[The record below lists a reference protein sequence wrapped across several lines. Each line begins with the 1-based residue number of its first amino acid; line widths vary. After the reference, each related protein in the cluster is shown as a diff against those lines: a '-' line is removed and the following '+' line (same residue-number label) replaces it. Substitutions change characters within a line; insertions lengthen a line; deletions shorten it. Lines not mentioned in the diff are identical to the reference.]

1 VPFIKKIMG
10 TNKVEG
16 LGILCSLLGVYFSA
30 KQARV
35 AWIWNILAS
44 AMYGYI
50 FYGLGLFSDME
61 LQGFFI
67 LMAIFGF
74 FQWTRSA
81 ENWIPEKST
90 RMQLIR
96 GLLASLVFGGI
107 SGYLHQRYVPNVSF
121 PYLDAC
127 LTGLSIWGTYLAA
140 KRKIENWVLWILV
153 DFVYIGMY
161 MQKGIAGTSALYGL
175 FICMAFYGYRS
186 WQKKMS

>member
-1 VPFIKKIMG
+1 
-10 TNKVEG
+10 
-16 LGILCSLLGVYFSA
+16 
-30 KQARV
+30 
-35 AWIWNILAS
+35 
-44 AMYGYI
+44 
-50 FYGLGLFSDME
+50 
-61 LQGFFI
+61 
-67 LMAIFGF
+67 
-74 FQWTRSA
+74 
-81 ENWIPEKST
+81 
-90 RMQLIR
+90 MQLII

-107 SGYLHQRYVPNVSF
+107 SGYLHQRYAPNVSF

-161 MQKGIAGTSALYGL
+161 MQKGIPGTSALYGL